1 MRKYPWGT
9 ATKNH
14 VPCRMRFVSRTYILR
29 GTLSL
34 SGMMK
39 ARRNLL
45 SPFGMAISMVAA
57 LLALIPICAR
67 AAPTHFTASPTSEI
81 HAQLKPRQE
90 TVLSSE
96 LDAEIQRFSIR
107 DGERFAKKQVLV
119 RLDCALQQARL
130 TKMKATLAGAEKV
143 AKIKKR
149 LLELNSAGTL
159 EVALARIE
167 VDKARADI
175 RAQSIV
181 LSKCTVS
188 APFSGRVVA
197 VKAKEHQFVRV
208 GQALLE
214 ILDDSSLDID
224 FIAPSGW
231 SSWLKTGREF
241 SILINETKRSY
252 PGKVVRLGAKVD
264 PVSQS
269 VKVMGTVS
277 GRFPELMP
285 GMSGRITIALPP

>member
-1 MRKYPWGT
+1 M
-9 ATKNH
+9 
-14 VPCRMRFVSRTYILR
+14 
-29 GTLSL
+29 GTLFMSI
-34 SGMMK
+34 
-39 ARRNLL
+39 R
-45 SPFGMAISMVAA
+45 FGIFMV
-57 LLALIPICAR
+57 LALVGMPAAW
-67 AAPTHFTASPTSEI
+67 AAPTHFTSSPTSEI

-96 LDAEIQRFSIR
+96 LDAGIQRFSVR
-107 DGERFAKKQVLV
+107 NGERFAKKQVLV
-119 RLDCALQQARL
+119 RLDCALERAKL

-167 VDKARADI
+167 ADKARADI
-175 RAQSIV
+175 KVQSIV

-197 VKAKEHQFVRV
+197 VKAKEHQFARV

-224 FIAPSGW
+224 FIAPSNW
-231 SSWLKTGREF
+231 LRWLKAGQEF
-241 SILINETKRSY
+241 SILVNETKKSY

-269 VKVMGTVS
+269 VEVMGTVS
-277 GRFPELMP
+277 GRFPELMS
-285 GMSGRITIALPP
+285 GMSGRITIAPP